1 MIKVPNLTKK
11 QKMFCEILWKFDY
24 QDQIQTFIDSLPTK
38 DKNDATVAYNMM
50 IAHVLDDVIEIET
63 ASSLWKDLRAKWDE
77 S

>member
-1 MIKVPNLTKK
+1 
-11 QKMFCEILWKFDY
+11 MFCEILWKFDY

-50 IAHVLDDVIEIET
+50 IAHVLDDVIEFET